1 MADVFPDEAARE
13 LDPDSLAVDTLKTL
27 AIDAVE
33 KANSGHPGMPMG
45 AAPMAHVLWTR
56 HLKYDAADPTWPDRD
71 RFVLSAGHGSMLLY
85 GLLHLAG
92 FGLGLEEL
100 QAFRQWG
107 SRTPG
112 HPEYGHTPGV
122 ETTTGPLGAG
132 CANAVGMAM
141 AEAFLAATFNRPGHR
156 VVDHFTYALVG
167 DGDLMEGVSAEA
179 ASLAGHLG
187 LGKLI
192 FLYDDNGISIEGC
205 TDLAFTEDVGARF
218 EAYGWQVLVVADG
231 TDLGA
236 IDSAIAAARAET
248 ERPSL
253 IKIRTVI
260 GAGSPNKQGT
270 AACHGSPLGA
280 DEARLTKEA
289 MGWPSDLHFAVPT
302 AVRDLYAA
310 RPAPGAPAPPGGG
323 GGVWADRDQPTPA
336 GPPLEAALAGRL
348 PKDWQD
354 SLPVF
359 ASGDKV
365 ATRSASGKVL
375 NALAPLL
382 PTLVGGSA
390 DLAPSNNTYLSGFG
404 DFQSGSYAGRNLR
417 FGVREHGMGGI
428 LNGMALHGGLFVYGG
443 TFFVF
448 SDYMRPAV
456 RLAALSGIPVT
467 YVFTHDSIGLGEDG
481 PTHQPIEHLASLRAM
496 PGLTIIR
503 PSDANETA
511 LAWRLALERRQGPTA
526 LVLTRQNLPVLDR
539 TALASAEGVLR
550 GGYVLKEPDGGA
562 PEAIIIATGSE
573 VAIALE
579 AEALLAAEGVAARVV
594 ALPSWELFEEQD
606 AAYREQVLPGAVKAR
621 VAVEAGSTFGWERYV
636 GTQGRVVGID
646 RFGASAPAE
655 VLYREFGLTAENVA
669 AQARMAI
676 AEVSC

>member
-1 MADVFPDEAARE
+1 
-13 LDPDSLAVDTLKTL
+13 
-27 AIDAVE
+27 
-33 KANSGHPGMPMG
+33 
-45 AAPMAHVLWTR
+45 
-56 HLKYDAADPTWPDRD
+56 
-71 RFVLSAGHGSMLLY
+71 
-85 GLLHLAG
+85 
-92 FGLGLEEL
+92 
-100 QAFRQWG
+100 
-107 SRTPG
+107 
-112 HPEYGHTPGV
+112 
-122 ETTTGPLGAG
+122 
-132 CANAVGMAM
+132 
-141 AEAFLAATFNRPGHR
+141 
-156 VVDHFTYALVG
+156 
-167 DGDLMEGVSAEA
+167 
-179 ASLAGHLG
+179 
-187 LGKLI
+187 
-192 FLYDDNGISIEGC
+192 
-205 TDLAFTEDVGARF
+205 
-218 EAYGWQVLVVADG
+218 
-231 TDLGA
+231 
-236 IDSAIAAARAET
+236 
-248 ERPSL
+248 
-253 IKIRTVI
+253 
-260 GAGSPNKQGT
+260 
-270 AACHGSPLGA
+270 
-280 DEARLTKEA
+280 
-289 MGWPSDLHFAVPT
+289 
-302 AVRDLYAA
+302 
-310 RPAPGAPAPPGGG
+310 
-323 GGVWADRDQPTPA
+323 
-336 GPPLEAALAGRL
+336 
-348 PKDWQD
+348 
-354 SLPVF
+354 
-359 ASGDKV
+359 
-365 ATRSASGKVL
+365 
-375 NALAPLL
+375 
-382 PTLVGGSA
+382 
-390 DLAPSNNTYLSGFG
+390 
-404 DFQSGSYAGRNLR
+404 
-417 FGVREHGMGGI
+417 VREHGMGGI
-428 LNGMALHGGLFVYGG
+428 LNGMAQHGGLFVYGG

>member
-1 MADVFPDEAARE
+1 MAKRPPLRSADCSARPLRGARRRGRARTAGVAAGFAAYRNEHPEAA
-13 LDPDSLAVDTLKTL
+13 A
-27 AIDAVE
+27 
-33 KANSGHPGMPMG
+33 
-45 AAPMAHVLWTR
+45 
-56 HLKYDAADPTWPDRD
+56 
-71 RFVLSAGHGSMLLY
+71 
-85 GLLHLAG
+85 
-92 FGLGLEEL
+92 
-100 QAFRQWG
+100 Q
-107 SRTPG
+107 
-112 HPEYGHTPGV
+112 
-122 ETTTGPLGAG
+122 
-132 CANAVGMAM
+132 
-141 AEAFLAATFNRPGHR
+141 
-156 VVDHFTYALVG
+156 
-167 DGDLMEGVSAEA
+167 
-179 ASLAGHLG
+179 
-187 LGKLI
+187 
-192 FLYDDNGISIEGC
+192 
-205 TDLAFTEDVGARF
+205 
-218 EAYGWQVLVVADG
+218 
-231 TDLGA
+231 
-236 IDSAIAAARAET
+236 
-248 ERPSL
+248 
-253 IKIRTVI
+253 
-260 GAGSPNKQGT
+260 
-270 AACHGSPLGA
+270 
-280 DEARLTKEA
+280 
-289 MGWPSDLHFAVPT
+289 
-302 AVRDLYAA
+302 
-310 RPAPGAPAPPGGG
+310 
-323 GGVWADRDQPTPA
+323 
-336 GPPLEAALAGRL
+336 LEAALAGRL

-636 GTQGRVVGID
+636 GTQGRVVGIA